1 MMRVGLVVHRFPS
14 PEHPYI
20 LEWVTKIWQ
29 SDIELIVIAEES
41 VMNDREIKNLRRI
54 NLISK
59 PELRLL
65 LAGFLSA
72 LWHPLKL
79 LSMLNVLRISE
90 SGKWQTILRKAF
102 EYLPLLSED
111 FDLIHFNAPQI
122 AERRFELKNIFQ
134 APGLVSFRGQDFT
147 FYPDRFDRLLRDSSH
162 LHFISQFLIEQALCR
177 GYDGS
182 KHELIPP
189 MVDTKFYFPSQK
201 NADTRKG
208 APWVIFSAARLEW
221 VKGWEFALQAVA
233 LLIER
238 GWDVRYEIAGDGDL
252 KDLLLFTI
260 DQLGIADRV
269 RLLGW
274 QSSEQVRD
282 RMRTADIYLLTS
294 VEEGFNNSVL
304 QAQACGLPV
313 ICSNEGGLPEN
324 IADGVTGL
332 LAQSRDAWDT
342 ADKIESLLRHPGL
355 LIEMQKNAVQHAQRF
370 SIEQGAARFVKLYH
384 SLEDPIAN

>member
-1 MMRVGLVVHRFPS
+1 MRVGLVVHRFPS

-20 LEWVTKIWQ
+20 LEWVTRIWQ

-41 VMNDREIKNLRRI
+41 VKNDREFKNLRRI
-54 NLISK
+54 NLISA
-59 PELRLL
+59 PELQLL
-65 LAGFLSA
+65 LTGFLSA
-72 LWHPLKL
+72 FWHPLKL
-79 LSMLNVLRISE
+79 LSMLKVLRISE
-90 SGKWQTILRKAF
+90 SGKWLTISRKAF

-122 AERRFELKNIFQ
+122 AERRFELKDIFQ
-134 APGLVSFRGQDFT
+134 APELVSFRGQDFT
-147 FYPDRFDRLLRDSSH
+147 FYPARFDRLLRESTR
-162 LHFISQFLIEQALCR
+162 LHFISRFLIEQASLR
-177 GYDGS
+177 GYEGS

-189 MVDTKFYFPSQK
+189 MVDTKFYSPSNGK
-201 NADTRKG
+201 ANSGKDSR
-208 APWVIFSAARLEW
+208 WVIFSAARLEW

-233 LLIER
+233 LLVER
-238 GWDVRYEIAGDGDL
+238 GWDVEYNIAGEGEL

-269 RLLGW
+269 HLLGW

-324 IADGVTGL
+324 IVDGVTGL
-332 LAQSRDAWDT
+332 LAQSRDAWNT
-342 ADKIESLLRHPGL
+342 ADKIESLFRDPGL
-355 LIEMQKNAVQHAQRF
+355 LVEMQKNAVQHAQKF
-370 SIEQGAARFVKLYH
+370 TIEEGAARFIKLYH
-384 SLEDPIAN
+384 SMADSFAN